1 MTIPSEFVYIFIGSA
16 FTLVVC
22 TVAMLVSNNLLAP
35 RRLQQF
41 KKFNNAPIVI
51 NPHYVVSVD
60 LIRVTSDV
68 AVLQIRFHLT
78 KESDKPSF
86 GHDFENGQVARQ
98 AFEEIARYLEKP

>member
-1 MTIPSEFVYIFIGSA
+1 
-16 FTLVVC
+16 
-22 TVAMLVSNNLLAP
+22 MLMSNNLLAP
-35 RRLQQF
+35 RRFQQF

-60 LIRVTSDV
+60 LIRVGSDV

-78 KESDKPSF
+78 KDSDKPSF